1 MKPIGL
7 ERTSAG
13 AGAWRVDR
21 VSAEAHEALAAL
33 LSEVVEDPTDRRA
46 LVARAW
52 TGSAQVWFA
61 RSVLH
66 APIPV
71 DLAVGGLLSEVAE
84 GRLQILLLA
93 VSPHERSEGAG
104 RALMRAAIRWA
115 FESDLDAVALEV
127 RASND
132 PAQSLY
138 ESLGFVA
145 VDLRPRY
152 YPDGDQAVSM
162 AVSLVN
168 LSACWE

>member
-7 ERTSAG
+7 ERTRVG
-13 AGAWRVDR
+13 AGVWQVDR
-21 VSAEAHEALAAL
+21 VSAEAHEVLAAL
-33 LSEVVEDPTDRRA
+33 LSEVADDPTDRRA
-46 LVARAW
+46 LFARAW

-61 RSVLH
+61 RPAH
-66 APIPV
+66 APTPA
-71 DLAVGGLLSEVAE
+71 DLPAGCLLSEVAE

-93 VSPHERSEGAG
+93 VSPHERSRGAG